1 MSADICVP
9 YLDVYSATKA
19 FNDSFSKNI
28 AVEYSDK
35 IDCISYKP
43 GYVKTLMSAN
53 RGEDTKECVD
63 KKNKNFEFLY
73 YIL

>member
-1 MSADICVP
+1 MSADLCVP

-43 GYVKTLMSAN
+43 GYVKTQMTA
-53 RGEDTKECVD
+53 
-63 KKNKNFEFLY
+63 
-73 YIL
+73 